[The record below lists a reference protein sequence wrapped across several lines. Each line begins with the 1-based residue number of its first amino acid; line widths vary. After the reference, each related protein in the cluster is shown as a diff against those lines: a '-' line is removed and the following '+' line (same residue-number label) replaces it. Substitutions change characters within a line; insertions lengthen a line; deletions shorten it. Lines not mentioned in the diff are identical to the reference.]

1 MHTVFI
7 LIFKLKLFFS
17 PDGADYYN
25 VSEVITFNSGS
36 SMGDIQCVNI
46 SIIDDHDVECDD
58 IFYISLTTN
67 LSKVIVPMQNES
79 STVTILPDSSDCK

>member
-1 MHTVFI
+1 
-7 LIFKLKLFFS
+7 
-17 PDGADYYN
+17 
-25 VSEVITFNSGS
+25 
-36 SMGDIQCVNI
+36 MGDIQCVHI
-46 SIIDDHDVECDD
+46 SIIDDHDLECDD

>member
-1 MHTVFI
+1 
-7 LIFKLKLFFS
+7 
-17 PDGADYYN
+17 
-25 VSEVITFNSGS
+25 
-36 SMGDIQCVNI
+36 MGDIQCVNI